1 MSDYFDETFDDYVD
15 EAADI
20 VHEASQSPTTTPTA
34 PTTNDFGD
42 ARSSK
47 ALAACHKVLLEIF
60 GHSEFRGRQK
70 EIVEAAV
77 LGSDVL
83 VIAPTGMGKVWLWT
97 SVHWTALIRVQSLCF
112 QIPAVAAEN
121 GVTVVVSPLLALMKN
136 QVSKLQ
142 QLGVAVASLTSE
154 TRHNDK
160 TKVIQDLT
168 SDDPSIRLLYISPEK
183 FCTPEIRRILVQLHN
198 ADELNRLVVDEA
210 HCISEWGHDFREEYR
225 RLGSFRDKFPN
236 IPIMALTATAT
247 EGVQQD
253 VIRSLK
259 MARDRLFLALHP
271 FNRENLYY
279 EVRYISSP
287 NPNAHMI
294 DVFEYINNLH
304 ERRGRASSGIV
315 YCRTRAVCN
324 DLAAF
329 LSKKGLQAKAYHR
342 GLTPSVLDKTLRQWD
357 EGGSGVPGGADVVCA
372 TIAFGMGIDKPDVRY
387 VIHFDLP
394 KSFEGYYQET
404 GRAGRD
410 GLPAKCILFYSRED
424 AHRVKRWV
432 TESHSKR
439 IVRAES
445 NNGPEPSQ
453 RAADSLSALVNY
465 AENAHLCRH
474 VLICRYFGEK
484 IDLQDPEATKKYCS
498 KMCDVCKYPGKARTR
513 KLVLSTQEDIDA
525 IPWQA
530 PDRVRDRGDD
540 FSGGSGEASGSR
552 AAIGHRAPSTS
563 GPSNFNNAGNRRTST
578 KRPGS
583 PEDKG
588 QQRESYRAGAKKVKT
603 APVVPVHISA
613 TLKQSLG
620 RAFKTPFK
628 TPFKV
633 PLKSAPGTDAS
644 RPSGAPAASWHDVQ
658 TDVGQGRS
666 VKGKERAS
674 DSEEEIEWVPAPSAR
689 GRSPQDA
696 PVDGPAGERPS
707 SPILLPETDV
717 ELDAA
722 FSQKIPVH
730 ARNEC
735 FAALRKALHKVL
747 PIDPSSNAWH
757 RLKLTGAV
765 DSDTK
770 TNILAATARELEFNV
785 HALCRTADGYRER
798 AAERVRAVKQLA
810 RAQAWAADDADEEY
824 EDARDVVI
832 ALRLVARR
840 MCRSRAYGIQGR
852 ATRRLGMGRGT
863 GERGHRT
870 SQSGRHGRNLL

>member
-1 MSDYFDETFDDYVD
+1 MTLRLV
-15 EAADI
+15 
-20 VHEASQSPTTTPTA
+20 
-34 PTTNDFGD
+34 
-42 ARSSK
+42 
-47 ALAACHKVLLEIF
+47 F

-77 LGSDVL
+77 IGSDVL
-83 VIAPTGMGKVWLWT
+83 VIAPTGMGK
-97 SVHWTALIRVQSLCF
+97 SLCF

-121 GVTVVVSPLLALMKN
+121 GVTVVVSPLLE
-136 QVSKLQ
+136 VSKLH

-210 HCISEWGHDFREEYR
+210 SETSTQARSLKRLSEWGHDFREEYR

-357 EGGSGVPGGADVVCA
+357 EGGSGTHGGADVVCA

-404 GRAGRD
+404 GIAGRD

-513 KLVLSTQEDIDA
+513 KLVLSTQEDVDA

-552 AAIGHRAPSTS
+552 TAIGHRAPSTG
-563 GPSNFNNAGNRRTST
+563 GPSNFNNAGNRRTSV

-583 PEDKG
+583 PEDKEQG
-588 QQRESYRAGAKKVKT
+588 QRREQHRAGAKKVKT
-603 APVVPVHISA
+603 APTVP
-613 TLKQSLG
+613 
-620 RAFKTPFK
+620 
-628 TPFKV
+628 
-633 PLKSAPGTDAS
+633 
-644 RPSGAPAASWHDVQ
+644 
-658 TDVGQGRS
+658 
-666 VKGKERAS
+666 RAS
-674 DSEEEIEWVPAPSAR
+674 DSEEEIEWVPAPSPR
-689 GRSPQDA
+689 SRSPQDA
-696 PVDGPAGERPS
+696 PVDDPAGDGADDCRS
-707 SPILLPETDV
+707 ASPILLPETDV

-735 FAALRKALHKVL
+735 FAALRKALHKAL

-770 TNILAATARELEFNV
+770 TDILAATARELEFNV

-810 RAQAWAADDADEEY
+810 RPQAWAADDGADEEY

-840 MCRSRAYGIQGR
+840 MCRNSASSRA
-852 ATRRLGMGRGT
+852 
-863 GERGHRT
+863 
-870 SQSGRHGRNLL
+870 